1 MKLAL
6 LVPGGV
12 DRSGEYR
19 VIPALLAL
27 LERLAA
33 HHEVHVF
40 ALRQEPAPGAWDLLG
55 ARVHNIGRGATR
67 ARALRAILREH
78 RAAPFG
84 LVQSFFSGACG
95 LTAVTAARLLG
106 VPSVVHVAGGE
117 PVCLADIRFGG
128 RLTWR
133 GRLQE
138 RVVITAASVLTAAS
152 APQLELLAGLGAEAR
167 RVPLGVDCVQAWPA
181 RAPVPRA
188 AAEPFRLLHVASL
201 NPVKDQPTLL
211 RALAQLAQGEHAFH
225 LDVVGED
232 RLDGA
237 VQRLARELGL
247 ADRIRF
253 HGYMTQRQL
262 LPLMRAAHV
271 LVVSS
276 RHEAGPVAVLEAAAV
291 GVPTVGTAVGHVA
304 EWAPEAA
311 LAVPV
316 GDAHSLAAALRQ
328 VLADE
333 ALRLRLAR
341 AAWTRA
347 VWEDADYTAGCFE
360 SLYEELTPAAPPAR
374 RRASPAIPA
383 RR

>member
-6 LVPGGV
+6 VVPGGV

-27 LERLAA
+27 IERLSV

-40 ALRQEPAPGAWDLLG
+40 ALWQEPGPGTWSLLG

-67 ARALRAILREH
+67 VRAIRAILREH
-78 RAAPFG
+78 RSSPFG
-84 LVQSFFSGACG
+84 LLQSFFSGACG
-95 LTAVTAARLLG
+95 LIAVSAARVLG

-117 PVCLADIRFGG
+117 PVRLSDIRYGG
-128 RLTWR
+128 RQTWR

-138 RVVITAASVLTAAS
+138 RVVLSLASALTAAS
-152 APQLELLAGLGAEAR
+152 APQLEILARLGADAR
-167 RVPLGVDCVQAWPA
+167 RVPLGVDCVQSWPA
-181 RAPVPRA
+181 RAPVQR
-188 AAEPFRLLHVASL
+188 EPDQPARLIHVASL
-201 NPVKDQPTLL
+201 NRVKDQSTLL
-211 RALAQLAQGEHAFH
+211 RALAQLAQGPPAFQV
-225 LDVVGED
+225 DIVGED
-232 RLDGA
+232 TLAGEI
-237 VQRLARELGL
+237 QRLARELGL
-247 ADRIRF
+247 ADRVRF
-253 HGYMTQRQL
+253 HGFMTQRQI
-262 LPLMRAAHV
+262 LPLMQAAHV

-276 RHEAGPVAVLEAAAV
+276 RHEAGPVAVLEAAAL

-316 GDAHSLAAALRQ
+316 GDAQSLAAALRQ
-328 VLADE
+328 VLTDE
-333 ALRLRLAR
+333 ELRLRLAR

-360 SLYEELTPAAPPAR
+360 ALYEELTPR
-374 RRASPAIPA
+374 RPRASPLAAA